1 MNDHSNPG
9 SDSPS
14 PTASLLPDVPTAVA
28 KPENAPE
35 AETVLFDVILTPHR
49 SLGNVGFR
57 VVMGILIFMSL
68 VGGVGFAM
76 LGAWPVFAYFGLDI
90 ILIYVAFRASYRSGR
105 LHEIVR
111 LTSSELLIERVQ
123 PSGKRQSW
131 RFQPYWLR
139 VEMDDPPEHES
150 ALKIWSHGRSLIVGA
165 FLTPEERLEL
175 AEALREALDRA
186 RLPAGSAMAQEQI
199 APASDRQ

>member
-1 MNDHSNPG
+1 MTDHSNPG
-9 SDSPS
+9 PDSPS
-14 PTASLLPDVPTAVA
+14 PTASLLPDVPAAVS
-28 KPENAPE
+28 KPDNAPE

-175 AEALREALDRA
+175 AEALRAALDRA
-186 RLPAGSAMAQEQI
+186 RLPAGSALAQEQV
-199 APASDRQ
+199 PSSSD